1 MLLRRRTEVLGAL
14 ALATGGTFVLLEV
27 RHVWYRGSARAA
39 ARGGHY
45 LRAGRVVSRE
55 FAMVLREGYRASS
68 TRENALLNMLLAF
81 VATFGVARIV
91 THSIRSGSGPFRN
104 IAIARRHIHHF
115 VPGMLV
121 AFAAGGLSIGLRRE
135 ELDKWLALP
144 FGAGVALVF
153 DEAALL
159 LELEDVYWSPEGV
172 ISVQIT
178 LGTACMLASV
188 GLAVRLLRRG
198 EAQALDEKAGEGQ
211 AQRVI
216 GAGASTPSADGSS
229 SQ

>member
-1 MLLRRRTEVLGAL
+1 MLLRRRTAAL
-14 ALATGGTFVLLEV
+14 AALATVTGGAFVLLEV
-27 RHVWYRGSARAA
+27 RHVWRRGSAGAA

-45 LRAGRVVSRE
+45 LRAGRVVGRE
-55 FAMVLREGYRASS
+55 FGMVLREGYRASS

-81 VATFGVARIV
+81 VATFGAARLV
-91 THSIRSGSGPFRN
+91 THTIRTGSGPFRN
-104 IAIARRHIHHF
+104 IAIAQRHIHHF

-121 AFAAGGLSIGLRRE
+121 AFTAGGLSIGLRRE

-178 LGTACMLASV
+178 LGTACLLATL

-198 EAQALDEKAGEGQ
+198 EIQALDVPAQ
-211 AQRVI
+211 ASYRRTDPLT
-216 GAGASTPSADGSS
+216 AGSS
-229 SQ
+229 SR